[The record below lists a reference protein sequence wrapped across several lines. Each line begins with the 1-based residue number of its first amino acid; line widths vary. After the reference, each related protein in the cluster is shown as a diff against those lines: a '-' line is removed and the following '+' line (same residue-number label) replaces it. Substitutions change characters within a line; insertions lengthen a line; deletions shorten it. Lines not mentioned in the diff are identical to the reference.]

1 MGKIELVPAAEEL
14 PAGLRLRA
22 ARDGPPKPLGNNN
35 NTVKKTEE
43 VIEEVVQ
50 GVKLLLW
57 TDLRKCCAYAFVIGV
72 LTDVVK
78 PSGSSEFGHLGS
90 RFKDDF
96 FDMLDISERAII
108 T

>member
-22 ARDGPPKPLGNNN
+22 VRDGPPKPLGNN
-35 NTVKKTEE
+35 TVKTTEE
-43 VIEEVVQ
+43 VIEKVVQ

-57 TDLRKCCAYAFVIGV
+57 TDLRKCCACAFVIGV

-90 RFKDDF
+90 RFKDAF